1 MMLLVKVRD
10 LRPCCLGTFLV
21 FHPGEPW
28 HSRARSRAYV

>member
-10 LRPCCLGTFLV
+10 LTPYCLGTFLV